1 MTVICLGTDDYDP
14 KPYNVE
20 VPAGETRV
28 TFNVSINDDNMFE
41 GNENFILAIDVSLP
55 TGIMVGDPRQA
66 TVIIV
71 DDDSE

>member
-1 MTVICLGTDDYDP
+1 M
-14 KPYNVE
+14 
-20 VPAGETRV
+20 
-28 TFNVSINDDNMFE
+28 FNVSINDDDMFE
-41 GNENFILAIDVSLP
+41 GNENFTLAIDVSLP